1 MRLELHHPLDGYYEG
16 TRFDRSGVFK
26 SLSFGG
32 VELCAPWFEH
42 YSPTMHDAVLGPAE
56 EFSLMSVD
64 PYWLK
69 PGVGLLAPAPGPYD
83 RFKLYTVVDP
93 GRWDV
98 EERESSS
105 IFRHSLDGY
114 YTYTKEIRIV
124 SKYAF
129 DIIHA
134 LKVEIPWD
142 GTVYNHNFFTMGKME
157 TGPSRRIDFPFRPE
171 GTWRAAYDSV
181 AFTDGGIRFSRI
193 LREGE
198 SVYAGD
204 VHQAGKT
211 GMPYEFTLH
220 EGPLSLSI
228 RGDVP
233 VIHSVFWANHR
244 IACVEPYNRLE
255 AAPGETLRWTIHYQ
269 LNLLEK

>member
-1 MRLELHHPLDGYYEG
+1 
-16 TRFDRSGVFK
+16 
-26 SLSFGG
+26 
-32 VELCAPWFEH
+32 
-42 YSPTMHDAVLGPAE
+42 
-56 EFSLMSVD
+56 
-64 PYWLK
+64 
-69 PGVGLLAPAPGPYD
+69 
-83 RFKLYTVVDP
+83 
-93 GRWDV
+93 
-98 EERESSS
+98 
-105 IFRHSLDGY
+105 
-114 YTYTKEIRIV
+114 
-124 SKYAF
+124 
-129 DIIHA
+129 
-134 LKVEIPWD
+134 
-142 GTVYNHNFFTMGKME
+142 MGKME